1 MIHAVLAV
9 CVEIPVRLED
19 QSISEFPLCIGY
31 LGRKLD
37 EMIVISFRLFA
48 MGCETIPFSLVFI
61 VTIRAE

>member
-37 EMIVISFRLFA
+37 EMVVIHSAYLPWDAKLSHFLS
-48 MGCETIPFSLVFI
+48 SL
-61 VTIRAE
+61 